1 MLTTIKLGGF
11 LGKKYGKTHKMAA
24 KSPAHAV
31 AMLCACFKGFRKDF
45 QQHNWRILVNDY
57 TACEEDIKN
66 NINTAGKCI
75 RFLPKFE
82 GSGNYARIVAGIV
95 VLVVNAIYFQ
105 NSPQGIQLG
114 VGLIAGGILGM
125 MFGVNPSATDQAN
138 DAKKTSYLFGGTLNT
153 TGQGNPRPL
162 LYGRRLVGSQVVSAG
177 ISTREL

>member
-66 NINTAGKCI
+66 NINAAGKCI

-82 GSGNYARIVAGIV
+82 GSGNYARIVAGAIITV
-95 VLVVNAIYFQ
+95 IGVIYEQPTLVQF
-105 NSPQGIQLG
+105 G
-114 VGLIAGGILGM
+114 VSLIAGGVLGL
-125 MFGVNPSATDQAN
+125 MFGVNPSATEQAN

>member
-66 NINTAGKCI
+66 HINAAGKCI

-82 GSGNYARIVAGIV
+82 GSGNYARIVAGVIITIIGV
-95 VLVVNAIYFQ
+95 VYQQPTAV
-105 NSPQGIQLG
+105 QLG
-114 VGLIAGGILGM
+114 VGLIVGGVLGL